1 MYNIFMKSVI
11 LNLSFSNKNI
21 SFLVCDFVLYTYGVL
36 LLLKIFQIYDLF
48 DFAWI
53 NLPKN
58 LPSKKLLVFLN
69 TSIKHSI

>member
-11 LNLSFSNKNI
+11 LNLSFLNKNI

-48 DFAWI
+48 DFA
-53 NLPKN
+53 
-58 LPSKKLLVFLN
+58 
-69 TSIKHSI
+69 